1 VGGFIGDL
9 SRVGLASGVVSNLV
23 ASWRAKTDI
32 DDSLDVFACHGVNG
46 MLGLIATGIF
56 ASAAINAAGADG
68 LLLGNPSLL
77 VSELIGIAAVAA
89 YAFIGTFAILKAMG
103 MIMKLRVTP
112 KEEEEGL
119 DIAELGESLDE

>member
-1 VGGFIGDL
+1 MGGFIGDL

>member
-1 VGGFIGDL
+1 MGGFIGDL

-56 ASAAINAAGADG
+56 ASAAIDAAGADG

-112 KEEEEGL
+112 KEEGL

>member
-1 VGGFIGDL
+1 MGGFIGDL

-46 MLGLIATGIF
+46 ILGLIATGIF
-56 ASAAINAAGADG
+56 GSAAINAAGADG

>member
-1 VGGFIGDL
+1 M
-9 SRVGLASGVVSNLV
+9 

>member
-1 VGGFIGDL
+1 MGGFIGDL

-56 ASAAINAAGADG
+56 ASAAVNAAGADG

>member
-1 VGGFIGDL
+1 MGGFIGDL

-56 ASAAINAAGADG
+56 ASAAVNEAGADG
-68 LLLGNPSLL
+68 LLLENPSLL

>member
-112 KEEEEGL
+112 KEEGL

>member
-56 ASAAINAAGADG
+56 ASAAIDAAGADG

-112 KEEEEGL
+112 KEEGL

>member
-1 VGGFIGDL
+1 MGGFIGDL

-112 KEEEEGL
+112 KEEGL